1 VRYGAAVGFVAA
13 AAGLRLVLEPVLGH
27 RAPFLP
33 MTLAVTM
40 AAAFGGLRPGLLA
53 TGLSAVIGDYLFI
66 LPRFQWAAYPPD
78 LANILLF
85 TVVGTGISVLGGRVR
100 ASLSSISVSEARL
113 SLLSAT
119 IPQLLWT
126 CAADGRCDYLSARW
140 LEYTGAPLES
150 QLGYGWLERVH
161 PDDRGRA
168 AAGWAEAASS
178 AVEFHAEFRIRRH
191 DGVYRWFDTRAL
203 PVRDARGRVTRWAG
217 SNTDIEDRL
226 AAERAARLW
235 QRAFEQAEIAI
246 GLTDTAGR
254 FQSVNAAYANARGYT
269 RAELV
274 GRRVLSMFPPEWH
287 PRMID
292 FLSNA
297 EEHAVF
303 EAEHQRKDG
312 SRIPVLLDITA
323 IRDDAGQVVSRV
335 AIVQDLTAR
344 KAAEQAL
351 REREQQLRDLNAELE
366 TRVHDRTAQL
376 ETSNHELE
384 AFAYSVSHDLRAPL
398 RGIDGWSLALVEDHG
413 DRLNDEARL
422 YLGRVRAETQRMG
435 MLIDALLQLSRVG
448 RSQLAIGPT
457 DLSAIAHEVAARLL
471 EAHPDRRITFEIQPG
486 LSAPA
491 DRRLLE
497 IALTNLFENAVKFT
511 RTRDDAV
518 VAFGRIEIDGHAA
531 CFVRDNG
538 VGFDMAYADALFG
551 PFKRLHRASD
561 FPGTGIGLATVQR
574 IVTRHQGRVWATAA
588 VDAGA
593 TFFFTLGLDT

>member
-1 VRYGAAVGFVAA
+1 
-13 AAGLRLVLEPVLGH
+13 
-27 RAPFLP
+27 
-33 MTLAVTM
+33 MTLAVTLS
-40 AAAFGGLRPGLLA
+40 AAFGGLRPGLVA
-53 TGLSAVIGDYLFI
+53 TVCSAVIGDYLFI
-66 LPRFQWAAYPPD
+66 LPRFHWSANPPD

-85 TVVGTGISVLGGRVR
+85 TFVGTAISLLGGRVR
-100 ASLSSISVSEARL
+100 QSLSSISLSEERL

-126 CAADGRCDYLSARW
+126 CAADGRCEYLSTRW
-140 LEYTGAPLES
+140 VEYTGAPLES
-150 QLGYGWLERVH
+150 QLGYGWLDRVH
-161 PDDRGRA
+161 PDDRGRV

-178 AVEFHAEFRIRRH
+178 GRDFHAEFRVRRH

-226 AAERAARLW
+226 AAERMARLW

-269 RAELV
+269 RAEVV
-274 GRRVLSMFPPEWH
+274 GRTILSMFPPEWH
-287 PRMID
+287 PRMLA
-292 FLSNA
+292 FLSSA
-297 EEHAVF
+297 EEHAVI
-303 EAEHQRKDG
+303 EAEHLRKDG

-323 IRDDAGQVVSRV
+323 IKDDAGQVISRV

-351 REREQQLRDLNAELE
+351 GEREQQLRDLNAELE
-366 TRVHDRTAQL
+366 SRVRERTAQL
-376 ETSNHELE
+376 EVSNHELE

-413 DRLNDEARL
+413 DRLNAEARL
-422 YLGRVRAETQRMG
+422 YLARVRTETQRMG

-448 RSQLAIGPT
+448 RSQLSIAPT
-457 DLSAIAHEVAARLL
+457 DVSAIAHEVAARLL
-471 EAHPDRRITFEIQPG
+471 ELHADRRIAFEIPPD
-486 LSAPA
+486 LSVRA

-511 RTRDDAV
+511 RTREQAEI
-518 VAFGRIEIDGHAA
+518 AFGRVEIDGAEA
-531 CFVRDNG
+531 LFVRDNG

-561 FPGTGIGLATVQR
+561 FAGTGIGLATVQR

-588 VDAGA
+588 LDAGA
-593 TFFFTLGLDT
+593 TFYFTLGTAT